1 MWRSEGIGSDGR
13 LGFISSL
20 IQSGG
25 APKSTTLS
33 KQDKDR
39 SGQIEFSTTST
50 TQTVASATRSIQ
62 VQIYLAP
69 SCFNCFQTWQAP
81 NFLERVRGAGSRD
94 QQKLGQYDVRGRRIT
109 NESR

>member
-1 MWRSEGIGSDGR
+1 MWRSEGIASDGR

-39 SGQIEFSTTST
+39 SGQIEFSTHKYDPDRRVCNAVNSSPDLSRSLLL
-50 TQTVASATRSIQ
+50 QLFPNMASFE
-62 VQIYLAP
+62 L
-69 SCFNCFQTWQAP
+69 
-81 NFLERVRGAGSRD
+81 LGARAVP
-94 QQKLGQYDVRGRRIT
+94 GQEISK
-109 NESR
+109 N